1 MVLKN
6 AKQHLVFL
14 LFSKYFC
21 IKLIRVS
28 VILLPAHEK
37 VFIFAVVT
45 KEVAAAFLCSK
56 LTDKVADP
64 MKNRKF
70 AACYSFYIISM
81 ADLLFVMATLLPVL
95 EGLLFMVEIVYYVVK
110 TVKELS

>member
-1 MVLKN
+1 MFYLCKDIKISDRFLKFGLKK

-37 VFIFAVVT
+37 VFIFAAVT
-45 KEVAAAFLCSK
+45 KEVAAAFLFAK
-56 LTDKVADP
+56 LTDKVTDP
-64 MKNRKF
+64 VENRKF
-70 AACYSFYIISM
+70 AA
-81 ADLLFVMATLLPVL
+81 
-95 EGLLFMVEIVYYVVK
+95 YY
-110 TVKELS
+110 